1 MAAAPVVVRVLVV
14 VAVGAVVDLQQWCGS
29 PVDVWMLQQCCLVV
43 VRMRVRN
50 QVARTGLAA
59 RQLLLCRL
67 VVVRMKVR
75 NQVARAVHAARSHG
89 WVVDGGDGKAGL
101 CVWQTWWCDG
111 WSVGYRVVASLV

>member
-14 VAVGAVVDLQQWCGS
+14 VAVGAVVDLQQWCSS
-29 PVDVWMLQQCCLVV
+29 PVDVWMLLLCWLVV

-50 QVARTGLAA
+50 QVARKVLAA
-59 RQLLLCRL
+59 RMLLLCWL

-75 NQVARAVHAARSHG
+75 TQVARTVHAARY
-89 WVVDGGDGKAGL
+89 GKAGL

-111 WSVGYRVVASLV
+111 WSVGYRVVASLA